1 MTGGCA
7 VILGKTSKNFAAG
20 MSGGIAYVLD
30 EENDLYTKLNKALV
44 GFSKVTADEDV
55 EQLRSLIEEHVEVTH
70 SVRGKEILDNFD
82 VYLPRFKKIVPH
94 EYAKMLSGIRKFE
107 AEGLSHEEAKI
118 EAFYANTK

>member
-1 MTGGCA
+1 M
-7 VILGKTSKNFAAG
+7 KTLNS
-20 MSGGIAYVLD
+20 SG
-30 EENDLYTKLNKALV
+30 
-44 GFSKVTADEDV
+44 
-55 EQLRSLIEEHVEVTH
+55 HVEVTH